1 MSLAVTA
8 HAFPRRI
15 VDRLVRRLD
24 RHLAGFGRE
33 LHVPLIAALAYYAG
47 AEAAFF
53 VGTLSDKIFAP
64 FWPPNIVLFCALLLS
79 PYRRWWLFI
88 LAVFPAHVLAEIR
101 VGMDTLQLLV
111 AFVTN
116 CAVAAANAAA
126 LRRMIGGPPWF
137 GSLRN
142 ACLYILV
149 TAVVSPAV
157 VALGG
162 AFVPIMSAGSA
173 DHYWSFWAQWY
184 LSNAVGSL
192 ALGPIALIVLSERK
206 RWWRRFRPRQA
217 AEAALL
223 SMAVIIACTIGC
235 MASEA
240 AVSKGFL
247 PALAYLPLPFVLWA
261 ALRFGTV
268 GASGAVLLV
277 SANSIWHALNGPSL
291 FLTGTPETSVLA
303 LQAFIIGLSVPVL
316 LLGASI
322 DETRHA
328 EATARES
335 EERMAFSAIS
345 ANVCLWHIDYKSD
358 RFWVTNHG
366 RELLGLRPHDVIS
379 RHAVMSMIHPD
390 DRPEAVAALQAAA
403 SAGRLANCEFRIV
416 RPNDGQIR
424 WVRCRARAHGNY
436 RGAPAEI
443 SGTFADITEQ
453 KTTET
458 ELAQQRQEIAHRL
471 RVSMLGELSG
481 GIAHEL
487 VQPLSAILSNAEAA
501 RILLTRDPPDLN
513 EVVEALDDIIS
524 ENNRASDVINR
535 LRSLLKKS
543 EAKFEPADINEI
555 VNTTLRLLH
564 NEMITRH
571 VRVSTDLAAE
581 PPCVTGDA
589 IQLQQV
595 LLNLILNAI
604 DAMNDVVPAR
614 RLITVR
620 TRMTDAEQVQIE
632 VSDCG
637 VGLAPAWQKRVFQP
651 FFTTKERGLGL
662 GLSLCSA
669 IVKLHGGALSLNNNN
684 AGGGATATF
693 TLPLP
698 NRLKEAG

>member
-1 MSLAVTA
+1 MA
-8 HAFPRRI
+8 
-15 VDRLVRRLD
+15 DRLTD
-24 RHLAGFGRE
+24 FGRE
-33 LHVPLIAALAYYAG
+33 LHVPLIAALAYYVG

-64 FWPPNIVLFCALLLS
+64 FWPPNIVLLCALLLS

-88 LAVFPAHVLAEIR
+88 LAVFPAHVLAELR
-101 VGMDTLQLLV
+101 VGMDTAQLLV
-111 AFVTN
+111 AFATN

-142 ACLYILV
+142 ACVYVCV
-149 TAVVSPAV
+149 TAVVSPAM

-162 AFVPIMSAGSA
+162 AFVPIMSAPSA
-173 DHYWSFWAQWY
+173 EHYWSFWAQWY

-192 ALGPIALIVLSERK
+192 ALGPIALILLSERK
-206 RWWRRFRPRQA
+206 RWWRRFEPRHV

-223 SMAVIIACTIGC
+223 ATAVIVACTLGC
-235 MASEA
+235 MASDA
-240 AVSKGFL
+240 AIPKGFL

-261 ALRFGTV
+261 ALRFGAI
-268 GASGAVLLV
+268 GASAAVLLV
-277 SANSIWHALNGPSL
+277 SVNSIWHALNGPSL
-291 FLTGTPETSVLA
+291 FLTGTPETSVFA
-303 LQAFIIGLSVPVL
+303 LQAFIIGLSIPVL

-328 EATARES
+328 EAAARES
-335 EERMAFSAIS
+335 EERMAFAAVS
-345 ANVCLWHIDYKSD
+345 ANVCLWHVDYKSD

-366 RELLGLRPHDVIS
+366 RELLGFRLHDVIS
-379 RHAVMSMIHPD
+379 RHVVMSMIHPE
-390 DRPEAVAALQAAA
+390 DRQEAVATLQAAA
-403 SAGRLANCEFRIV
+403 SAGSLATCEFRIV
-416 RPNDGQIR
+416 RPGDGQIR
-424 WVRCRARAHGNY
+424 WVRCRARARGNY

-453 KTTET
+453 KTTEM

-481 GIAHEL
+481 GLAHEL

-524 ENNRASDVINR
+524 ENNRASDVIHR

-543 EAKFEPADINEI
+543 EARFEPADINEI
-555 VNTTLRLLH
+555 VNSTLRLLH
-564 NEMITRH
+564 NELITRH
-571 VRVSTDLAAE
+571 VRVSTDLAAGSAR
-581 PPCVTGDA
+581 VTGDA

-604 DAMNDVVPAR
+604 DAMNDVAPAR

-620 TRMTDAEQVQIE
+620 TRTTAAEQVQIE

-637 VGLAPAWQKRVFQP
+637 VGLAPASQKRVFQP
-651 FFTTKERGLGL
+651 FFTTKEQGLGL

-693 TLPLP
+693 TLPLLH
-698 NRLKEAG
+698 RLEAAE

>member
-1 MSLAVTA
+1 MSLAVSA
-8 HAFPRRI
+8 HAIPRRMLN
-15 VDRLVRRLD
+15 RLSD
-24 RHLAGFGRE
+24 FGRE
-33 LHVPLIAALAYYAG
+33 LPVTLITALAYYAG

-64 FWPPNIVLFCALLLS
+64 FWPPNIVLLCALLFS
-79 PYRRWWLFI
+79 PYRRWWLI
-88 LAVFPAHVLAEIR
+88 VLAVLPAHVLAEVR
-101 VGMDTLQLLV
+101 VGMGPSQLLV
-111 AFVTN
+111 AFATN
-116 CAVAAANAAA
+116 CAVAMANAAA
-126 LRRMIGGPPWF
+126 LRRMVGGPPWF

-142 ACLYILV
+142 ACVYVCV
-149 TAVVSPAV
+149 TAVVTPAI

-162 AFVPIMSAGSA
+162 AFVPIMSASSA

-192 ALGPIALIVLSERK
+192 ALGPIALILLSERRR
-206 RWWRRFRPRQA
+206 RWTWDHSGRH
-217 AEAALL
+217 
-223 SMAVIIACTIGC
+223 V
-235 MASEA
+235 EA
-240 AVSKGFL
+240 AVVALGLLIVCAVAFESNVTNTPREFL
-247 PALAYLPLPFVLWA
+247 PALVYLPLPFILWA
-261 ALRFGTV
+261 AVRFGAK
-268 GASGAVLLV
+268 GASSAILLV
-277 SANSIWHALNGPSL
+277 SVILIWRALNGPSP
-291 FLTGTPETSVLA
+291 FLAGNPETSVLA
-303 LQAFIIGLSVPVL
+303 LQAFMIGLSIPVL

-335 EERMAFSAIS
+335 EERMAFAAIS
-345 ANVCLWHIDYKSD
+345 ANVCLWHVDYKSD
-358 RFWVTNHG
+358 RFWVTDHG
-366 RELLGLRPHDVIS
+366 RELLGLRPHDTIS

-403 SAGRLANCEFRIV
+403 SAGSLASCEFRII
-416 RPNDGQIR
+416 RPSDGHIR
-424 WVRCRARAHGNY
+424 WLRCRARAHGDH

-453 KTTET
+453 KTAEID
-458 ELAQQRQEIAHRL
+458 LAQQRQEIAHRL
-471 RVSMLGELSG
+471 RVSTLGELSG

-501 RILLTRDPPDLN
+501 RILLTRETPDLN

-543 EAKFEPADINEI
+543 EARFEPADINEI
-555 VNTTLRLLH
+555 VNATLRLLH
-564 NEMITRH
+564 NELITRH
-571 VRVSTDLAAE
+571 VKVSTELAAD
-581 PPCVTGDA
+581 PPRVTGDA

-604 DAMNDVVPAR
+604 DAMSDVAPAR
-614 RLITVR
+614 RQITIR
-620 TRMTDAEQVQIE
+620 TRTTGAGQVQIE

-669 IVKLHGGALSLNNNN
+669 IVKLHGGALSLNNN

-693 TLPLP
+693 TLPLL
-698 NRLKEAG
+698 NRLEAAE

>member
-1 MSLAVTA
+1 MSLTVTA
-8 HAFPRRI
+8 HTLPRRMA
-15 VDRLVRRLD
+15 DRLTD
-24 RHLAGFGRE
+24 FGRE
-33 LHVPLIAALAYYAG
+33 LHVPLIAALAYYVG

-101 VGMDTLQLLV
+101 VGMDTAQLLV
-111 AFVTN
+111 AFATN

-142 ACLYILV
+142 ACVYVCV
-149 TAVVSPAV
+149 TAVVSPAM

-162 AFVPIMSAGSA
+162 AFVPIMSAPSA
-173 DHYWSFWAQWY
+173 EHYWSFWAQWY

-192 ALGPIALIVLSERK
+192 ALGPIALILLSERRR
-206 RWWRRFRPRQA
+206 RWTWAQSGR
-217 AEAALL
+217 L
-223 SMAVIIACTIGC
+223 V
-235 MASEA
+235 EA
-240 AVSKGFL
+240 AVVAFGLLFVCAVSFESSVANTPREFL
-247 PALAYLPLPFVLWA
+247 PALVYLPLPFVLWA
-261 ALRFGTV
+261 AVRFGARGAGGAILLATV
-268 GASGAVLLV
+268 IL
-277 SANSIWHALNGPSL
+277 IWRALNGPSP

-303 LQAFIIGLSVPVL
+303 LQAFIIGLSIPIL

-328 EATARES
+328 EAAARES
-335 EERMAFSAIS
+335 EERMAFAAIS
-345 ANVCLWHIDYKSD
+345 ANVCLWHVDYKSD

-379 RHAVMSMIHPD
+379 RHAVMSMIHPE
-390 DRPEAVAALQAAA
+390 DRQEAVATLQAAA
-403 SAGRLANCEFRIV
+403 SAGRLASCEFRIV
-416 RPNDGQIR
+416 RPSDGQIR

-436 RGAPAEI
+436 RGVPAEI
-443 SGTFADITEQ
+443 SGTFADVTEQ
-453 KTTET
+453 KTTEI
-458 ELAQQRQEIAHRL
+458 ELARQRQEIAHSL

-481 GIAHEL
+481 GLAHEL

-524 ENNRASDVINR
+524 ENNRASDVIHR

-543 EAKFEPADINEI
+543 EARFEPADINEI
-555 VNTTLRLLH
+555 VNSTLRLLH
-564 NEMITRH
+564 NELITRH
-571 VRVSTDLAAE
+571 VRVSTDLAAG
-581 PPCVTGDA
+581 PARVTGDA

-604 DAMNDVVPAR
+604 DAMNDVAPAR

-620 TRMTDAEQVQIE
+620 TRTTAAEQVQIE

-637 VGLAPAWQKRVFQP
+637 VGLAPASQKRVFQP
-651 FFTTKERGLGL
+651 FFTTKEQGLGL

-684 AGGGATATF
+684 AGSGATATF
-693 TLPLP
+693 TLPLLH
-698 NRLKEAG
+698 RLEAAE

>member
-1 MSLAVTA
+1 MSLAVTSQTVP
-8 HAFPRRI
+8 HRMSG
-15 VDRLVRRLD
+15 L
-24 RHLAGFGRE
+24 GRE
-33 LHVPLIAALAYYAG
+33 LHAPLTTAIAYYIG
-47 AEAAFF
+47 AQAAFF

-64 FWPPNIVLFCALLLS
+64 FWPPNTVLLCALLLS
-79 PYRRWWLFI
+79 PYRRWWVFI
-88 LAVFPAHVLAEIR
+88 VATFPAHVLVEIG
-101 VGMDTLQLLV
+101 VGMGVLQLLV
-111 AFVTN
+111 AFATN
-116 CAVAAANAAA
+116 CAVALVSAAA
-126 LRRMIGGPPWF
+126 LRRLIDGPQWF

-142 ACLYILV
+142 ACIYILV
-149 TAVVSPAV
+149 AGVASPAM

-162 AFVPIMSAGSA
+162 AFVPIMSASSA
-173 DHYWSFWAQWY
+173 EQYWSFWAQWY

-192 ALGPIALIVLSERK
+192 ALGPVALILLSRRSALR
-206 RWWRRFRPRQA
+206 RWTSSEHA
-217 AEAALL
+217 IEAAAL
-223 SMAVIIACTIGC
+223 AVALIAVCAI
-235 MASEA
+235 AFD
-240 AVSKGFL
+240 VSVTQAPKEFL
-247 PALAYLPLPFVLWA
+247 PTLVYLPLPFVLWA
-261 ALRFGTV
+261 AIRFGGK
-268 GASGAVLLV
+268 GASIAVLLV
-277 SANSIWHALNGPSL
+277 TVILIWRALNGSSP
-291 FLTGTPETSVLA
+291 FIVGTPETNVLA

-335 EERMAFSAIS
+335 EERMAFAAVS
-345 ANVCLWHIDYKSD
+345 ANVCLWNIDYKSD

-390 DRPEAVAALQAAA
+390 DRLAAVTTMQSAA
-403 SAGRLANCEFRIV
+403 SARSPATCEFRVI
-416 RPNDGQIR
+416 RPGDGQIR
-424 WVRCRARAHGNY
+424 WVRCRARAHGNH

-453 KTTET
+453 KAA
-458 ELAQQRQEIAHRL
+458 ELELIQQRQEIAHRL

-501 RILLTRDPPDLN
+501 RILLTRETPDLN

-535 LRSLLKKS
+535 LRALLKKS
-543 EAKFEPADINEI
+543 EAKFEPSDINEI
-555 VNTTLRLLH
+555 VNSTLRLLH
-564 NEMITRH
+564 NELITRGVKINIH
-571 VRVSTDLAAE
+571 LAAGL
-581 PPCVTGDA
+581 PPVIGDS

-604 DAMNDVVPAR
+604 DAMHDIAPAR
-614 RLITVR
+614 RTIEIR
-620 TRMTDAEQVQIE
+620 TRATDAEQVQVQI
-632 VSDCG
+632 SDCG
-637 VGLAPAWQKRVFQP
+637 TGLAPACRRRVFQP

-669 IVKLHGGALSLNNNN
+669 IVKLHGGAMSLDNN
-684 AGGGATATF
+684 AGDGATATF

-698 NRLKEAG
+698 TRLKTGGITSGLGS

>member
-1 MSLAVTA
+1 MSLTVTA
-8 HAFPRRI
+8 HTLPRRMA
-15 VDRLVRRLD
+15 DRLTD
-24 RHLAGFGRE
+24 FGRE
-33 LHVPLIAALAYYAG
+33 LHVPLIAALAYYVG

-101 VGMDTLQLLV
+101 VGMDTAQLLV
-111 AFVTN
+111 AFATN

-142 ACLYILV
+142 ACVYVCV
-149 TAVVSPAV
+149 TAVVSPAM

-162 AFVPIMSAGSA
+162 AFVPIMSAPSA
-173 DHYWSFWAQWY
+173 EHYWSFWAQWY

-192 ALGPIALIVLSERK
+192 ALGPIALILLSERK
-206 RWWRRFRPRQA
+206 RWWRRFKPRHV
-217 AEAALL
+217 AETALL
-223 SMAVIIACTIGC
+223 ATAVIVACTLGC
-235 MASEA
+235 MASDA
-240 AVSKGFL
+240 AIPKGFL

-261 ALRFGTV
+261 ALRFGAI
-268 GASGAVLLV
+268 GASAAVLLV
-277 SANSIWHALNGPSL
+277 SVNSIWHALNGPSL
-291 FLTGTPETSVLA
+291 FLTGTPETSVFA
-303 LQAFIIGLSVPVL
+303 LQAFIIGLSIPVL

-328 EATARES
+328 EAAARES
-335 EERMAFSAIS
+335 EERMAFAAVS
-345 ANVCLWHIDYKSD
+345 ANVCLWHVDYKSD

-379 RHAVMSMIHPD
+379 RHAVMSMIHPE
-390 DRPEAVAALQAAA
+390 DRQEAVATLQAAA
-403 SAGRLANCEFRIV
+403 SAGRLASCEFRIV
-416 RPNDGQIR
+416 RPSDGQIR

-436 RGAPAEI
+436 RGVPAEI
-443 SGTFADITEQ
+443 SGTFADVTEQ
-453 KTTET
+453 KTTEI
-458 ELAQQRQEIAHRL
+458 ELARQRQEIAHSL

-481 GIAHEL
+481 GLAHEL

-524 ENNRASDVINR
+524 ENNRASDVIHR

-543 EAKFEPADINEI
+543 EARFEPADINEI
-555 VNTTLRLLH
+555 VNSTLRLLH
-564 NEMITRH
+564 NELITRH
-571 VRVSTDLAAE
+571 VRVSTDLAAG
-581 PPCVTGDA
+581 PARVTGDA

-604 DAMNDVVPAR
+604 DAMNDVAPAR

-620 TRMTDAEQVQIE
+620 TRTTAAEQVQIE

-637 VGLAPAWQKRVFQP
+637 VGLAPASQKRVFQP
-651 FFTTKERGLGL
+651 FFTTKEQGLGL

-684 AGGGATATF
+684 AGSGATATF
-693 TLPLP
+693 TLPLLH
-698 NRLKEAG
+698 RLEAAE

>member
-1 MSLAVTA
+1 MSLTA
-8 HAFPRRI
+8 AAHTVPRR
-15 VDRLVRRLD
+15 VADL
-24 RHLAGFGRE
+24 GRDS
-33 LHVPLIAALAYYAG
+33 HVLLIAALAYYLG

-101 VGMDTLQLLV
+101 VGMGTPQLLV
-111 AFVTN
+111 AFATN
-116 CAVAAANAAA
+116 CAVAAANAAT
-126 LRRMIGGPPWF
+126 LRRLIGGPPWF

-142 ACLYILV
+142 ACLYIAV
-149 TAVVSPAV
+149 TAAVVPAI

-173 DHYWSFWAQWY
+173 EHYWSFWAQWY
-184 LSNAVGSL
+184 LSNAVASL
-192 ALGPIALIVLSERK
+192 ALGPVAIILLSERK
-206 RWWRRFRPRQA
+206 RWWRRFQPRHA
-217 AEAALL
+217 VEATLL
-223 SMAVIIACTIGC
+223 TAGVIAACTVAC

-240 AVSKGFL
+240 AIPRGFL

-261 ALRFGTV
+261 ALRFGAA
-268 GASGAVLLV
+268 GAGGAVLLL
-277 SANSIWHALNGPSL
+277 SANLIWHALNGPSL
-291 FLTGTPETSVLA
+291 FLTGDAETSVLA
-303 LQAFIIGLSVPVL
+303 LQAVIIGLSIPVL

-335 EERMAFSAIS
+335 EERMALAAVS
-345 ANVCLWHIDYKSD
+345 ANVCLWHVDYKSD

-366 RELLGLRPHDVIS
+366 RELLGLRPHDAVS

-390 DRPEAVAALQAAA
+390 DRQGAVAALQAAA
-403 SAGRLANCEFRIV
+403 SAGSLATCEFRIV
-416 RPNDGQIR
+416 RPGDGQIR
-424 WVRCRARAHGNY
+424 WVRCRARALGND
-436 RGAPAEI
+436 RGAPAEV

-453 KTTET
+453 KATEI
-458 ELAQQRQEIAHRL
+458 ELARQRQEIAHRL

-481 GIAHEL
+481 GLAHEL

-501 RILLTRDPPDLN
+501 RILLARDPPDLN

-524 ENNRASDVINR
+524 ENNRASDVIHR

-543 EAKFEPADINEI
+543 EARFEPADINEI
-555 VNTTLRLLH
+555 VNSTLRLLH
-564 NEMITRH
+564 NELITRH
-571 VRVSTDLAAE
+571 VRVVADLAAH
-581 PPCVTGDA
+581 PPRVMGDA

-595 LLNLILNAI
+595 LLNLILNAT
-604 DAMNDVVPAR
+604 DAMDDIAPAH
-614 RLITVR
+614 RLITIK
-620 TRMTDAEQVQIE
+620 TRITDAGQVQLE
-632 VSDCG
+632 VSDRG
-637 VGLAPAWQKRVFQP
+637 VGLAPACQKRVFQP

-669 IVKLHGGALSLNNNN
+669 IVKLHGGALTLSNNK

-693 TLPLP
+693 TLPLV
-698 NRLKEAG
+698 NQREAAE

>member
-1 MSLAVTA
+1 MSLTVTA
-8 HAFPRRI
+8 HTLPRRMA
-15 VDRLVRRLD
+15 DRLTD
-24 RHLAGFGRE
+24 FGRE
-33 LHVPLIAALAYYAG
+33 LHVPLIAALAYYVG

-88 LAVFPAHVLAEIR
+88 LAVLPAHVLAEIR
-101 VGMDTLQLLV
+101 VGMDTAQLLV
-111 AFVTN
+111 AFATN

-142 ACLYILV
+142 ACVYVCV
-149 TAVVSPAV
+149 TAVVSPAM

-162 AFVPIMSAGSA
+162 AFVPIMSAPSA
-173 DHYWSFWAQWY
+173 EHYWSFWAQWY

-192 ALGPIALIVLSERK
+192 ALGPIALILLSERK
-206 RWWRRFRPRQA
+206 RWWRRFKPRHV
-217 AEAALL
+217 AETALL
-223 SMAVIIACTIGC
+223 ATAVIVACTLGC
-235 MASEA
+235 MASDA
-240 AVSKGFL
+240 AIPKGFL

-261 ALRFGTV
+261 ALRFGAI
-268 GASGAVLLV
+268 GASAAVLLV
-277 SANSIWHALNGPSL
+277 SVNSIWHALNGPSL
-291 FLTGTPETSVLA
+291 FLTGTPETSVFA
-303 LQAFIIGLSVPVL
+303 LQAFIIGLSIPVL

-328 EATARES
+328 EAAARES
-335 EERMAFSAIS
+335 EERMAFAAVS
-345 ANVCLWHIDYKSD
+345 ANVCLWHVDYKSD

-379 RHAVMSMIHPD
+379 RHAVMSMIHPE
-390 DRPEAVAALQAAA
+390 DRQEAVATLQAAA
-403 SAGRLANCEFRIV
+403 SAGRLASCEFRIV
-416 RPNDGQIR
+416 RPSDGQIR

-436 RGAPAEI
+436 RGVPAEI
-443 SGTFADITEQ
+443 SGTFADVTEQ
-453 KTTET
+453 KTTEI
-458 ELAQQRQEIAHRL
+458 ELARQRQEIAHSL

-481 GIAHEL
+481 GLAHEL

-524 ENNRASDVINR
+524 ENNRASDVIHR

-543 EAKFEPADINEI
+543 EARFEPADINEI
-555 VNTTLRLLH
+555 VNSTLRLLH
-564 NEMITRH
+564 NELITRH
-571 VRVSTDLAAE
+571 VRVSTDLAAG
-581 PPCVTGDA
+581 PARVTGDA

-604 DAMNDVVPAR
+604 DAMNDVAPAR

-620 TRMTDAEQVQIE
+620 TRTTAAEQVQIE

-637 VGLAPAWQKRVFQP
+637 VGLAPASQKRVFQP
-651 FFTTKERGLGL
+651 FFTTKEQGLGL

-684 AGGGATATF
+684 AGSGATATF
-693 TLPLP
+693 TLPLLH
-698 NRLKEAG
+698 RLEAAE

>member
-1 MSLAVTA
+1 MSLTVTA
-8 HAFPRRI
+8 HTLPRRMA
-15 VDRLVRRLD
+15 DRLTD
-24 RHLAGFGRE
+24 FGRE
-33 LHVPLIAALAYYAG
+33 LHVPLIAALAYYVG

-101 VGMDTLQLLV
+101 VGMDTAQLLV
-111 AFVTN
+111 AFATN

-142 ACLYILV
+142 ACVYVCV
-149 TAVVSPAV
+149 TAVVSPAM

-162 AFVPIMSAGSA
+162 AFVPIMSAPSA
-173 DHYWSFWAQWY
+173 EHYWSFWAQWY

-192 ALGPIALIVLSERK
+192 ALGPIALILLSERK
-206 RWWRRFRPRQA
+206 RWWRRFKPRHV
-217 AEAALL
+217 AETALL
-223 SMAVIIACTIGC
+223 ATAVIVACTLGC
-235 MASEA
+235 MASDA
-240 AVSKGFL
+240 AIPKGFL

-261 ALRFGTV
+261 ALRFGAI
-268 GASGAVLLV
+268 GASAAVLLV
-277 SANSIWHALNGPSL
+277 SVNSIWHALNGPSL
-291 FLTGTPETSVLA
+291 FLTGTPETSVFA
-303 LQAFIIGLSVPVL
+303 LQAFIIGLSIPVL

-328 EATARES
+328 EAAAREN
-335 EERMAFSAIS
+335 EERMAFAAVS
-345 ANVCLWHIDYKSD
+345 ANVCLWHVDYKSD

-379 RHAVMSMIHPD
+379 RHAVMSMIHPE
-390 DRPEAVAALQAAA
+390 DRQEAVATLQAAA
-403 SAGRLANCEFRIV
+403 SAGRLASCEFRIV
-416 RPNDGQIR
+416 RPSDGQIR

-436 RGAPAEI
+436 RGVPAEI
-443 SGTFADITEQ
+443 SGTFADVTEQ
-453 KTTET
+453 KTTEI
-458 ELAQQRQEIAHRL
+458 ELARQRQEIAHSL

-481 GIAHEL
+481 GLAHEL

-524 ENNRASDVINR
+524 ENNRASDVIHR

-543 EAKFEPADINEI
+543 EARFEPADINEI
-555 VNTTLRLLH
+555 VNSTLRLLH
-564 NEMITRH
+564 NELITRH
-571 VRVSTDLAAE
+571 VRVSTDLAAG
-581 PPCVTGDA
+581 PARVTGDA

-604 DAMNDVVPAR
+604 DAMNDVAPAR

-620 TRMTDAEQVQIE
+620 TRTTAAEQVQIE

-637 VGLAPAWQKRVFQP
+637 VGLAPASQKRVFQP
-651 FFTTKERGLGL
+651 FFTTKEQGLGL

-684 AGGGATATF
+684 AGSGATATF
-693 TLPLP
+693 TLPLLH
-698 NRLKEAG
+698 RLEAAE

>member
-1 MSLAVTA
+1 MSLTVTA
-8 HAFPRRI
+8 HTLPRRMA
-15 VDRLVRRLD
+15 DRLTD
-24 RHLAGFGRE
+24 FGRE
-33 LHVPLIAALAYYAG
+33 LHVPLIAALAYYVG

-64 FWPPNIVLFCALLLS
+64 FWPPNIVLFCALLLG

-101 VGMDTLQLLV
+101 VGMDTAQLLV
-111 AFVTN
+111 AFATN

-142 ACLYILV
+142 ACVYVCV
-149 TAVVSPAV
+149 TAVVSPAM

-162 AFVPIMSAGSA
+162 AFVPIMSAPSA
-173 DHYWSFWAQWY
+173 EHYWSFWAQWY

-192 ALGPIALIVLSERK
+192 ALGPIALILLSERK
-206 RWWRRFRPRQA
+206 RWWRRFKPRHV
-217 AEAALL
+217 AETALL
-223 SMAVIIACTIGC
+223 ATAVIVACTLGC
-235 MASEA
+235 MASDA
-240 AVSKGFL
+240 AIPKGFL

-261 ALRFGTV
+261 ALRFGAI
-268 GASGAVLLV
+268 GASAAVLLV
-277 SANSIWHALNGPSL
+277 SVNSIWHALNGPSL
-291 FLTGTPETSVLA
+291 FLTGTPETSVFA
-303 LQAFIIGLSVPVL
+303 LQAFIIGLSIPVL

-328 EATARES
+328 EAAARES
-335 EERMAFSAIS
+335 EERMAFAAVS
-345 ANVCLWHIDYKSD
+345 ANVCLWHVDYKSD

-379 RHAVMSMIHPD
+379 RHAVMSMIHPE
-390 DRPEAVAALQAAA
+390 DRQEAVATLQAAA
-403 SAGRLANCEFRIV
+403 SAGRLASCEFRIV
-416 RPNDGQIR
+416 RPSDGQIR

-436 RGAPAEI
+436 RGVPAEI
-443 SGTFADITEQ
+443 SGTFADVTEQ
-453 KTTET
+453 KTTEI
-458 ELAQQRQEIAHRL
+458 ELARQRQEIAHSL

-481 GIAHEL
+481 GLAHEL

-524 ENNRASDVINR
+524 ENNRASDVIHR

-543 EAKFEPADINEI
+543 EARFEPADINEI
-555 VNTTLRLLH
+555 VNSTLRLLH
-564 NEMITRH
+564 NELITRH
-571 VRVSTDLAAE
+571 VRVSTDLAAG
-581 PPCVTGDA
+581 PARVTGDA

-604 DAMNDVVPAR
+604 DAMNDVAPAR

-620 TRMTDAEQVQIE
+620 TRTTAAEQVQIE

-637 VGLAPAWQKRVFQP
+637 VGLAPASQKRVFQP
-651 FFTTKERGLGL
+651 FFTTKEQGLGL

-684 AGGGATATF
+684 AGSGATATF
-693 TLPLP
+693 TLPLLH
-698 NRLKEAG
+698 RLEAAE